1 LSINFNP
8 VVILMS
14 VQNENEGNAQNQDSP
29 DFDDDFQGKL
39 DDLFVWRRDVRHFR
53 TEPVSDDLI
62 DELLDAAAL
71 APSVGNSQPWRF
83 VSVENELRRQEIREI
98 FSTCNRQA
106 LEDYHGEKA
115 RLYASLKLEGL
126 TQAPVQLAIFVD
138 TTTTTGSGL
147 GRKTMPETLQYSTVL
162 AVHTLWLAARARGI
176 GVGWVSII
184 DPEEVRAVLDVPE
197 SWELVGYLCV
207 GYPVEEHAVPEL
219 VRQGW
224 QDRDN
229 DARILHK
236 R

>member
-1 LSINFNP
+1 
-8 VVILMS
+8 MS
-14 VQNENEGNAQNQDSP
+14 AHDENNMDQDTP

-53 TEPVSDDLI
+53 SEPVSDELI
-62 DELLDAAAL
+62 DELLDAASL

-83 VSVENELRRQEIREI
+83 VSVESEERRQRIREI
-98 FSTCNRQA
+98 FTACNREA
-106 LEDYHGEKA
+106 LQDYRGEKSK
-115 RLYASLKLEGL
+115 LYASLKLEGL
-126 TQAPVQLAIFVD
+126 KQAPVHLSVFVD
-138 TTTTTGSGL
+138 TTTQTGSGL

-184 DPEEVRAVLDVPE
+184 DPEEVRVVLDVPD

-207 GYPVEEHAVPEL
+207 GYPKEEHAVPEL

>member
-1 LSINFNP
+1 
-8 VVILMS
+8 MS
-14 VQNENEGNAQNQDSP
+14 VHDKNDESNEVQATP

-53 TEPVSDDLI
+53 TDPVSDELI
-62 DELLDAAAL
+62 DELLDAASL

-83 VSVENELRRQEIREI
+83 VSVEQDGRREQIRDI
-98 FSTCNRQA
+98 FAACNREA
-106 LEDYHGEKA
+106 LEDYRGEKA
-115 RLYASLKLEGL
+115 KLYASLKLAGL
-126 TQAPVQLAIFVD
+126 KQAPVHLAVFVD
-138 TTTTTGSGL
+138 TSTQTGSGL

-184 DPEEVRAVLDVPE
+184 DPEEVRKVLDVPD
-197 SWELVGYLCV
+197 SWELIGYLCV

-224 QDRDN
+224 QDRDS

>member
-1 LSINFNP
+1 MP
-8 VVILMS
+8 MS
-14 VQNENEGNAQNQDSP
+14 AHDENNKVQATP

-53 TEPVSDDLI
+53 SDPVSDDLI
-62 DELLDAAAL
+62 DELLDAASL

-83 VSVENELRRQEIREI
+83 VSVESEARRQRIRDI
-98 FSTCNRQA
+98 FTACNREA
-106 LEDYHGEKA
+106 LQDYRGEKSK
-115 RLYASLKLEGL
+115 LYASLKLEGL
-126 TQAPVQLAIFVD
+126 KQAPVHLSVFVD
-138 TTTTTGSGL
+138 TTTQSGSGL

-184 DPEEVRAVLDVPE
+184 DPEEVSVVLDVPD
-197 SWELVGYLCV
+197 SWELVGYLCI
-207 GYPVEEHAVPEL
+207 GYPTEEHAVPEL

>member
-1 LSINFNP
+1 
-8 VVILMS
+8 MS
-14 VQNENEGNAQNQDSP
+14 GHDENDGNHEAQATP

-53 TEPVSDDLI
+53 SDPLSDELI
-62 DELLDAAAL
+62 DELLDAASL

-83 VSVENELRRQEIREI
+83 VSVEQEGRREQIRNI
-98 FSTCNRQA
+98 FTACNREA
-106 LEDYHGEKA
+106 FEDYRGEKA
-115 RLYASLKLEGL
+115 KLYASLKLEGL
-126 TQAPVQLAIFVD
+126 KQAPVHLAVFVD
-138 TTTTTGSGL
+138 TSTQTGSGL

-229 DARILHK
+229 AARILHK

>member
-1 LSINFNP
+1 
-8 VVILMS
+8 MS
-14 VQNENEGNAQNQDSP
+14 AHDENNQDQATP

-53 TEPVSDDLI
+53 TDPISDDLI
-62 DELLDAAAL
+62 DELLDAASL

-83 VSVENELRRQEIREI
+83 VSVESETRRQSIRDI
-98 FSTCNRQA
+98 FTACNLEA
-106 LEDYHGEKA
+106 LQDYRGEKSK
-115 RLYASLKLEGL
+115 LYASLKLEGL
-126 TQAPVQLAIFVD
+126 KQAPVHLSVFVD
-138 TTTTTGSGL
+138 TTTQTGSGL

-184 DPEEVRAVLDVPE
+184 DPEQVRVVLDVPD
-197 SWELVGYLCV
+197 SWELVGYLCI
-207 GYPVEEHAVPEL
+207 GYPKEEHAVPEL

-224 QDRDN
+224 QGRDN
-229 DARILHK
+229 EARILHK

>member
-1 LSINFNP
+1 
-8 VVILMS
+8 MS
-14 VQNENEGNAQNQDSP
+14 VHDGNDKAQGSP

-39 DDLFVWRRDVRHFR
+39 DDLFVWRRDVRNFR
-53 TEPVSDDLI
+53 TDPVSDELI
-62 DELLDAAAL
+62 DELLDAASL

-83 VSVENELRRQEIREI
+83 VSVEQEGRREQIRGI
-98 FSTCNRQA
+98 FAACNREA
-106 LEDYHGEKA
+106 LEDYRGEKA
-115 RLYASLKLEGL
+115 KLYASLKLAGL
-126 TQAPVQLAIFVD
+126 KQAPVHLAVFVD
-138 TTTTTGSGL
+138 TSTQTGSGL

-184 DPEEVRAVLDVPE
+184 DPEDVRKVLDVPD

>member
-1 LSINFNP
+1 
-8 VVILMS
+8 MS
-14 VQNENEGNAQNQDSP
+14 VHDKNDENSEAQGSP

-53 TEPVSDDLI
+53 TDPVSDELI

-83 VSVENELRRQEIREI
+83 VSVEQEERREQIRGI
-98 FSTCNRQA
+98 FASCNREA
-106 LEDYHGEKA
+106 LEDYRGEKA
-115 RLYASLKLEGL
+115 KLYASLKLAGL
-126 TQAPVQLAIFVD
+126 KQAPVHLAVFVD
-138 TTTTTGSGL
+138 TSTQTGSGL

-184 DPEEVRAVLDVPE
+184 DPEEVREVLDVPD